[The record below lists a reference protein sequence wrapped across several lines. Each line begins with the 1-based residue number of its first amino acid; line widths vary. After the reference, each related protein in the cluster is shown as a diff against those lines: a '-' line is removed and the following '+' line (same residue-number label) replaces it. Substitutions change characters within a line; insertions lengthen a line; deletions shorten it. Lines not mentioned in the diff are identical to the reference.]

1 MSEVQI
7 LVSFILGLSATVG
20 GMGIYIASIHK
31 SNSRKH
37 EKNNEEMKA
46 LIVQVITKISESSA
60 VIQNNSKIIEAH
72 SEVFYIVK
80 YKFKN
85 ENPNSGG

>member
-1 MSEVQI
+1 MTEVQI
-7 LVSFILGLSATVG
+7 LVSFIAALGLTVS
-20 GMGIYIASIHK
+20 GMGIYIANIHK
-31 SNSRKH
+31 SNARKSD
-37 EKNNEEMKA
+37 KNNEEMKA
-46 LIVQVITKISESSA
+46 LIVQVITKISESSS

>member
-1 MSEVQI
+1 MNEVQI
-7 LVSFILGLSATVG
+7 LVSFIVGLGATVG

-31 SNSRKH
+31 ANNRKH

-46 LIVQVITKISESSA
+46 LIVQVVTKIGESSS
-60 VIQNNSKIIEAH
+60 VIQNCSKIIEAH

-85 ENPNSGG
+85 ENPNR